1 MKKNDEF
8 EINITDIGTDG
19 EGIGKYDGMTF
30 FIKGGLP
37 GDRILAGATKLK
49 KTYGYARLVKVI
61 KQGQKEGSVVDGN
74 AVYLSDLYWG
84 IVYLNSLK
92 LLYMENHKLVTKDT
106 LNRLLL
112 KDK

>member
-1 MKKNDEF
+1 MNWKRYIFRFYVALLEYF
-8 EINITDIGTDG
+8 H
-19 EGIGKYDGMTF
+19 
-30 FIKGGLP
+30 
-37 GDRILAGATKLK
+37 LAKI
-49 KTYGYARLVKVI
+49 I
-61 KQGQKEGSVVDGN
+61 KQGQKEGSVVEGN